1 MISVDIAFTAG
12 AANSAQAITDS
23 VITGD
28 PTITISQVAAI
39 AVTVVRIHVS
49 SWFIAYLNAAIV
61 VPHLIDIKAV
71 T

>member
-1 MISVDIAFTAG
+1 MISVDIAFTAA

-28 PTITISQVAAI
+28 LTITISQVAAI
-39 AVTVVRIHVS
+39 AVTVVRIHVANL
-49 SWFIAYLNAAIV
+49 FIAYLHATVV